1 MKRMPA
7 RRRAPGVAC
16 LKVTGSRHLGA
27 LGCPCMKRKPERA
40 EREPDAADT
49 DQSFTRHVTVDGIE
63 GTVARVELPDGTTED
78 WSLSSLPKGVKEGDV
93 VKVRVEGG
101 DVEVETDHAET
112 KRRREKAQAQ
122 MDALNVAP
130 PAGEINL

>member
-1 MKRMPA
+1 
-7 RRRAPGVAC
+7 
-16 LKVTGSRHLGA
+16 
-27 LGCPCMKRKPERA
+27 MKRKPERA